1 MTASRRPLPEELGP
15 LFTIADAREKGISRS
30 RLSGGDL
37 AAPFHGMRMRIVE
50 SVTVGTTGGGGADA
64 VADDPR
70 RTHHLQRMQQF
81 LPVLGPTAFFCG
93 PSAAF
98 YWGIP
103 LPPRDWTDLHVGRY
117 RPNRSPRREGVR
129 GHKFT
134 SGFVTVVEIGGFRL
148 TDPASTWA
156 TLGTHLSQDD
166 LTAAADRILRIP
178 RYPGGFQTIDTTPMA
193 VRADLER
200 AADRKGRPAAPKLR
214 RALADARTGASS
226 PPETRIRLLVRDAG
240 LPEPVLDHDVYDRR
254 GRWLGC
260 SELAYP
266 ERKIAIEYES
276 DGHLTRRQLQRDID
290 KYQAYAEAGWQTV
303 RLTSQHV
310 FREPAEAVRRI
321 RSALNR

>member
-1 MTASRRPLPEELGP
+1 MLEP
-15 LFTIADAREKGISRS
+15 
-30 RLSGGDL
+30 
-37 AAPFHGMRMRIVE
+37 
-50 SVTVGTTGGGGADA
+50 TV
-64 VADDPR
+64 
-70 RTHHLQRMQQF
+70 
-81 LPVLGPTAFFCG
+81 FFCG
-93 PSAAF
+93 PSAAL
-98 YWGIP
+98 YWRIP
-103 LPPRDWTDLHVGRY
+103 LPPRDWSVLHVGRY
-117 RPNRSPRREGVR
+117 RPNRPPRRAGVR

-134 SGFVTVVEIGGFRL
+134 TGFVTAVEIEGLRL

-156 TLGTHLSQDD
+156 TLGTHLGQGD

-193 VRADLER
+193 TVADLER
-200 AADRKGRPAAPKLR
+200 VADRKGRPGAPKLR

-226 PPETRIRLLVRDAG
+226 PPETRIRLLIRDAQ
-240 LPEPVLDHDVYDRR
+240 LPEPVLDHDVYDER

-266 ERKIAIEYES
+266 ELKIAIEYES
-276 DGHLTRRQLQRDID
+276 DGHLTREQLQRDID

-321 RSALNR
+321 RSALGR

>member
-1 MTASRRPLPEELGP
+1 MPTSRRPLPEELGP
-15 LFTIADAREKGISRS
+15 IFTVADAREQGIGPS

-37 AAPFHGMRMRIVE
+37 AAPFHGMRVRLSD
-50 SVTVGTTGGGGADA
+50 SVTAGSSGDGGTDA
-64 VADDPR
+64 VTDDPR
-70 RTHHLQRMQQF
+70 RFAHLQRMQEF
-81 LPVLGPTAFFCG
+81 LPVLGSTAFFCG

-98 YWGIP
+98 YWRIP

-117 RPNRSPRREGVR
+117 RPNRPPRRAGVQ

-134 SGFVTVVEIGGFRL
+134 TGFVTVVEIDGLRL

-156 TLGTHLSQDD
+156 TLGVHLNQDD
-166 LTAAADRILRIP
+166 LTAAADRILRVP
-178 RYPGGFQTIDTTPMA
+178 RYPGGFQIIDTTPLA
-193 VRADLER
+193 VRADLEQ

-214 RALADARTGASS
+214 RALADARTGSSS
-226 PPETRIRLLVRDAG
+226 PPETRIRLLIRDAG
-240 LPEPVLDHDVYDRR
+240 LREPVLDHDVYDGR

-266 ERKIAIEYES
+266 DLKIAIEYES
-276 DGHLTRRQLQRDID
+276 DGHLTREQLQRDID

-310 FREPAEAVRRI
+310 FHEPAEAIRRI
-321 RSALNR
+321 RSAVNR